1 MARKTK
7 KAVPISRDGFR
18 SSASPSHLLSDL
30 ATSSHFIRRLRMIPI
45 TSISPVPTSS
55 NVAGS
60 GTGPDGLAVT
70 TTLFPPTIAAVQLL
84 T

>member
-1 MARKTK
+1 
-7 KAVPISRDGFR
+7 
-18 SSASPSHLLSDL
+18 
-30 ATSSHFIRRLRMIPI
+30 MIPI